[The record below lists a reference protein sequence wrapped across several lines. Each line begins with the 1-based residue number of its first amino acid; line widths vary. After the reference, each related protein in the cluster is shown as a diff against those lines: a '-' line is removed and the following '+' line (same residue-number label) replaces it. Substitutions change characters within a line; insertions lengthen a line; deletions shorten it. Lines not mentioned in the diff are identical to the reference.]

1 LNKPDKGLMEMKRVS
16 SHEHSESNSHRRT
29 GIDESISTEM
39 TKKMKF
45 LEIDF
50 DSTRTIGDCC

>member
-1 LNKPDKGLMEMKRVS
+1 MEMKRVS